1 MLNEKKK
8 KRGKFSNHRRL
19 HHPSLHRRRNHHP
32 LDP

>member
-19 HHPSLHRRRNHHP
+19 HHPSLHRRLHHP